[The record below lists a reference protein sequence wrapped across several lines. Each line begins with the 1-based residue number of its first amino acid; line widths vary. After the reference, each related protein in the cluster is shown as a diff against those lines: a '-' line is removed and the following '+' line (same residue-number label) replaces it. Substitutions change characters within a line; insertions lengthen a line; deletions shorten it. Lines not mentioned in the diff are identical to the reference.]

1 MPVDERHSTDKI
13 AEWWKDSRLPDSKS
27 IELYVGT
34 KKGKKFRSLLFS
46 TYYKQENLCNIWGFI
61 PSEDELASLHKLG
74 ESLREQSGQV
84 EIVIEVDETTPQ
96 GLRRL
101 EQFKTF
107 AVECNTLL
115 ACVESIS
122 YCYPR
127 DSF

>member
-1 MPVDERHSTDKI
+1 MN
-13 AEWWKDSRLPDSKS
+13 
-27 IELYVGT
+27 
-34 KKGKKFRSLLFS
+34 LLRWPG
-46 TYYKQENLCNIWGFI
+46 QI
-61 PSEDELASLHKLG
+61 G

-84 EIVIEVDETTPQ
+84 GIVIEVDETTPQ

-122 YCYPR
+122 YLYPR